1 MGFPIFFFNRQT
13 IYHRDVFIGKK
24 KRKRKLKIKNR
35 KFLTVKKPH
44 SKIVISQLP
53 ISDPHWLAGTIK
65 RIGICVLPPPPEVPF
80 SLNCE
85 HH

>member
-1 MGFPIFFFNRQT
+1 MCSS
-13 IYHRDVFIGKK
+13 VKK
-24 KRKRKLKIKNR
+24 KRKKIENEKSKVFNS
-35 KFLTVKKPH
+35 KTH
-44 SKIVISQLP
+44 NKIVISQLP